1 MAHPDRTVPTT
12 VASRADAEAMIRRAT
27 DAIAALETALEAET
41 QHLAAGR
48 IRQGLAGE
56 RAKADLTGAYLATI
70 TAAKTNAVAAKRLA
84 PDLLSGLRTAQARLH
99 AAALR
104 NQAVLAT
111 AKAVS
116 EGLVRAMA
124 DEVAKQARPQA
135 YGVPTRHAPPP
146 RAPGPVAFSG
156 RF

>member
-1 MAHPDRTVPTT
+1 MAASDRAVPAP
-12 VASRADAEAMIRRAT
+12 VASRADAEALIRRAT
-27 DAIAALETALEAET
+27 DAVAALEAALEAET
-41 QHLAAGR
+41 RHISAGR
-48 IRQGLAGE
+48 IGQGLAGE
-56 RAKADLTGAYLATI
+56 RAKAELTGAYLAAI

-84 PDLLSGLRTAQARLH
+84 PDLLSSLRVAQATLH

-116 EGLVRAMA
+116 EGLIRAMA

-135 YGVPTRHAPPP
+135 YAIPARHAAPP

>member
-1 MAHPDRTVPTT
+1 MAQPDRTVPATLAT
-12 VASRADAEAMIRRAT
+12 RADAEALIRRAVDT
-27 DAIAALETALEAET
+27 IAALETALETET
-41 QHLAAGR
+41 RHLAAGR
-48 IRQGLAGE
+48 IGQGLAGD
-56 RAKADLTGAYLATI
+56 RAKADLTGAYLAAI

-84 PDLLSGLRTAQARLH
+84 PDLLPHLGAAQAQLH
-99 AAALR
+99 ATALR

-124 DEVAKQARPQA
+124 DEVAKQARPQS
-135 YGVPTRHAPPP
+135 YGLPARHAAPA

>member
-1 MAHPDRTVPTT
+1 MAQPDRAMPAALT
-12 VASRADAEAMIRRAT
+12 SRADAEALVCRVMETITALE
-27 DAIAALETALEAET
+27 AALETET

-48 IRQGLAGE
+48 IRQGLAGD
-56 RAKADLTGAYLATI
+56 RAKADLTGAYLAAI

-84 PDLLSGLRTAQARLH
+84 PDLLPALGTAQAKLH

-104 NQAVLAT
+104 NEAVLAT

-135 YGVPTRHAPPP
+135 YGVPARHAMPA

>member
-1 MAHPDRTVPTT
+1 MVQPERTVSATLT
-12 VASRADAEAMIRRAT
+12 SRADAEAMIRRAME
-27 DAIAALETALEAET
+27 AITVLEVALETET

-48 IRQGLAGE
+48 IRQGLAE
-56 RAKADLTGAYLATI
+56 DRSKAELTGAYLAAI
-70 TAAKTNAVAAKRLA
+70 TTAKTNAVAAKRFA
-84 PDLLSGLRTAQARLH
+84 PDLLPALH
-99 AAALR
+99 AAQASLHATALR

-135 YGVPTRHAPPP
+135 YGVSARHAPPP

>member
-1 MAHPDRTVPTT
+1 MAQPDHAVPATLT
-12 VASRADAEAMIRRAT
+12 GRADAEALILHAVH
-27 DAIAALETALEAET
+27 AITALEAALETET

-48 IRQGLAGE
+48 IGQGLVGE
-56 RAKADLTGAYLATI
+56 RAKAELTGAYLAAI

-84 PDLLSGLRTAQARLH
+84 PDLLPLLGTAQARLH
-99 AAALR
+99 ATALR

-135 YGVPTRHAPPP
+135 YGIPARHAPPP